1 MNRIALLEDHE
12 RMAALV
18 SRALATAGI
27 ETDVYGTLSQAT
39 TGLAQIRYPALV
51 LDRNLPDG
59 DGLQLVRQLRARR
72 IDTPCL
78 MLTARDALHDRID
91 GLEAGADDYLP
102 KPFSMEELV
111 ARVRALMRRAP
122 QQQSLAPEH
131 GDLRIDPMESRM
143 VCAAES
149 ISLSSAE
156 LQLMLV
162 LVRAAGA
169 RLCC

>member
-1 MNRIALLEDHE
+1 MNA
-12 RMAALV
+12 
-18 SRALATAGI
+18 RAGQPGAGDGV

-78 MLTARDALHDRID
+78 MLTARDALHRPYRR
-91 GLEAGADDYLP
+91 AGSGRRRLPP
-102 KPFSMEELV
+102 KPFLDGRAGGSR
-111 ARVRALMRRAP
+111 ARLMRRAP
-122 QQQSLAPEH
+122 LQQSLAPEH

-149 ISLSSAE
+149 ISCPRPSCS
-156 LQLMLV
+156 
-162 LVRAAGA
+162 
-169 RLCC
+169 